1 MLPLIIAGIV
11 IVSVVVGAA
20 LLKGPTKESETVDA
34 VRAQLRREAELAAM
48 KQKNEQHARELE
60 EYRKQVQEMAE
71 HQKQQE
77 AVLAQM
83 MTPAGRGTK
92 KPHDRDAQGNEK
104 RKEKGE
110 RAARQKNKEE
120 ERELERKNEEKREKL
135 ERKNEEK
142 RRELEK
148 ENEEKRRELE
158 RKMEELKVRECKLQE
173 EVEKANQMAKQ
184 ERQAR
189 VVAEKGFG
197 PLRWPTQEEFQGA
210 LEATQYDR
218 KNFHLAVVGRSGSG
232 KSSLINAFRNLRNKD
247 PGATPTG
254 TKETTLEVSRYPDP
268 GDQPPRQWM
277 VWFDVPGAGTQRISH
292 YDYFIKQG
300 LYVFDIIVLAVG
312 DRFEEID
319 VRILENCARFKIPA
333 FIVRSKADMHILNS
347 MKEYGDCESIN
358 DNPEHYDKCR
368 DMFITET
375 QQTISDELKRG
386 GLPDKPVYIVSR
398 DVLQRTYS
406 KLLQPSALQA
416 IWTKPEANLIHESLL
431 ARDLLTAAGQ
441 RRCDTDPEQVRPSG
455 YQRSVVVRS

>member
-11 IVSVVVGAA
+11 IVSVLVGAA
-20 LLKGPTKESETVDA
+20 LLKGPTKESDTMDA
-34 VRAQLRREAELAAM
+34 VREQLRREAELAA
-48 KQKNEQHARELE
+48 KKLKNEQDARELE
-60 EYRKQVQEMAE
+60 EDRKRVQEMAE
-71 HQKQQE
+71 HQKRQE
-77 AVLAQM
+77 ARLKRKIEQAQK
-83 MTPAGRGTK
+83 RERETK
-92 KPHDRDAQGNEK
+92 KYTGWDVQGNE
-104 RKEKGE
+104 RPNEKGE
-110 RAARQKNKEE
+110 MAARQKNEE
-120 ERELERKNEEKREKL
+120 EKRELERKV
-135 ERKNEEK
+135 
-142 RRELEK
+142 
-148 ENEEKRRELE
+148 
-158 RKMEELKVRECKLQE
+158 EELKVREQKLQE

-184 ERQAR
+184 EHQAR
-189 VVAEKGFG
+189 VAAEKGFG
-197 PLRWPTQEEFQGA
+197 PLRWPTQEEFRGA

-254 TKETTLEVSRYPDP
+254 TKETTLEISRYPDP

-277 VWFDVPGAGTQRISH
+277 MWFDVPGAGTQRISH

-358 DNPEHYDKCR
+358 DNPEHYRKCR
-368 DMFITET
+368 DTFITET
-375 QQTISDELKRG
+375 QQAISDELTRG

-398 DVLQRTYS
+398 DVLQRTYN

-416 IWTKPEANLIHESLL
+416 VWTKPEANLIHENHL